1 MFHAKYE
8 AQKKYSLL
16 DAKLNYIFIL
26 DLQKDIYKKV
36 PQTHLY
42 PIFPTTRAQK
52 RIHRTTD
59 WRLPDRLFGTLVD
72 AHTLHLRPPETSIWI
87 LFWHH
92 WDAVER
98 QMGIPNLSV
107 TQLGPLV
114 CTWSRNGA
122 PWTQFGRKQC
132 SILARMLSPKS
143 AKVSRNLEK

>member
-1 MFHAKYE
+1 MQNLTISLFWTSRETCVRRSPKPTSTP
-8 AQKKYSLL
+8 YS
-16 DAKLNYIFIL
+16 
-26 DLQKDIYKKV
+26 
-36 PQTHLY
+36 P
-42 PIFPTTRAQK
+42 
-52 RIHRTTD
+52 
-59 WRLPDRLFGTLVD
+59 
-72 AHTLHLRPPETSIWI
+72 PPERKNGSTGPRTEGFQTVFLAHWYLLTLDTCGHQKPLFWV

-132 SILARMLSPKS
+132 SILGFMMLGHRFSQHFLGKLCFMQRMKPIKNI
-143 AKVSRNLEK
+143 VY